1 MTEPPLDPE
10 SRITPDNSL
19 ATATPLLFAHLLSWW
34 GGVSAPALPRVAAPP
49 PRLAAQTHAS
59 ALAAPP
65 LFRLALALQ
74 NETMNG
80 LEKWGPRRG
89 VVTPR
94 HVWQEQR
101 GRDAG
106 SGPDCCRIKI
116 PIDPKPSCS
125 FLMTEPKPQL
135 TCDTQQQLYTSA
147 GIKPV
152 GGGA

>member
-89 VVTPR
+89 VVTPDTS
-94 HVWQEQR
+94 
-101 GRDAG
+101 GRSSAAETPGQDPTAAG
-106 SGPDCCRIKI
+106 
-116 PIDPKPSCS
+116 
-125 FLMTEPKPQL
+125 
-135 TCDTQQQLYTSA
+135 
-147 GIKPV
+147 
-152 GGGA
+152 